1 MLPSCPWAV
10 FTLNNLIANQRG
22 FFHPPDTKYAVSFQ
36 IPLLQL
42 PDTNYLEIASDST
55 YWRVESH
62 KTGPPLQMPVVRP
75 RILYFFW
82 WNSYKS
88 GVPTMTSP
96 GSTVCWNDSQNSGE
110 HFMTVTSLL
119 EKILVRDGQMGKMH
133 RTKVRWKECGAF
145 LSSLFKY
152 NTFPAHS
159 SMCSPTQKLSEL
171 HCLGVLMKILWHRGD
186 WLNHWPLLPQLYP
199 PWKLGSRTKSSN
211 PLIPPL
217 VPLATRPYSEVI

>member
-96 GSTVCWNDSQNSGE
+96 GSTVFWNDSQNSGE

-133 RTKVRWKECGAF
+133 RTRYGERSVELSCPPSSSITPSQHIHPCVHQLK
-145 LSSLFKY
+145 SSLNSIVWGFWWRFY
-152 NTFPAHS
+152 GI
-159 SMCSPTQKLSEL
+159 
-171 HCLGVLMKILWHRGD
+171 GVID
-186 WLNHWPLLPQLYP
+186 
-199 PWKLGSRTKSSN
+199 
-211 PLIPPL
+211 
-217 VPLATRPYSEVI
+217 